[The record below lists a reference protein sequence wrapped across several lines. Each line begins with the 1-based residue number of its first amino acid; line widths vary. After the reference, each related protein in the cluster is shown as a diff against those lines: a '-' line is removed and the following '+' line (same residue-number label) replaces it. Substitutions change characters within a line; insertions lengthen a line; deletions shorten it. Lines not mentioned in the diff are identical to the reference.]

1 MNRLMV
7 FAKAPTPGRV
17 KTRLQPPLTPA
28 QAAELH
34 GAFVRDVVARHDRAD
49 RTLTVWRAGDLDHP
63 LWADLGVPL
72 ATQATG
78 DLGARMA

>member
-17 KTRLQPPLTPA
+17 KTRLQPPLTPS

-49 RTLTVWRAGDLDHP
+49 RTLSPAAVGFLT
-63 LWADLGVPL
+63 L
-72 ATQATG
+72 A
-78 DLGARMA
+78 RERHRP